1 MQTLNKNYQKVLYLI
16 MQGEKTREIAEALSI
31 PQNTILTW
39 VTKAKKQYSECMGFS

>member
-1 MQTLNKNYQKVLYLI
+1 